1 MKIAISAL
9 HLKESP
15 ADGVSRFTYESVKR
29 LILNNPNDNFF
40 LISGRPLPDSLIF
53 GPNAENIV
61 IPTAGD
67 NPFNWWYWHERK
79 LPGILRQTGADL
91 FFSPEGFVS
100 LSTDVPQVPV
110 IHDISFYH
118 RPGDLP
124 FIRGVYHRY
133 YCRKFARRAARI
145 ITVSGYCRSDISE
158 YLNVDASKIDVAWNG
173 VSDYFSPIPEPEK
186 NGFRLNL
193 TGGVPYFLF
202 VGNFSPRKNIP
213 GLLRAWHLFRR
224 ETSFPHKLVLAGG
237 RLYLNSETDRMI
249 RFSPL
254 RDDIILTGPIP
265 HASLAPYYSSAE
277 ALVFVP
283 WFEGFGIPAAE
294 AMRCGTPAILSSVT
308 SLPEVGGE
316 AAIYANPGN
325 TEEICS
331 AMKKIVTDNSLRAS
345 LVEHGIEQ
353 SAKFTWENTAGCI
366 MKSLQ
371 MAVK

>member
-15 ADGVSRFTYESVKR
+15 VDGVSRFAYESVKR
-29 LILNNPNDNFF
+29 LVLNNPDDIFF
-40 LISGRPLPDSLIF
+40 LISGRRLPDSLIF
-53 GPNAENIV
+53 GNNAENIV
-61 IPTAGD
+61 LPPVGD

-79 LPGILRQTGADL
+79 LPGILRQTGVDL

-118 RPGDLP
+118 RRGDLP
-124 FIRGVYHRY
+124 YLRGIYHRHF
-133 YCRKFARRAARI
+133 CRKFARRAARI
-145 ITVSGYCRSDISE
+145 VTVSGYCRSDISG
-158 YLNVDASKIDVAWNG
+158 YLNVEAGKIDVAWNG
-173 VSDYFSPIPEPEK
+173 VSDYFSPLPESEK
-186 NGFRLNL
+186 TGFRLNL
-193 TGGVPYFLF
+193 TGGDPYFLF

-224 ETSFPHKLVLAGG
+224 KTSFPHKLVLAGG
-237 RLYLNSETDRMI
+237 RLYLNSETDRLI
-249 RFSPL
+249 RFSPFK
-254 RDDIILTGPIP
+254 DDIILTGQVD
-265 HASLAPYYSSAE
+265 HVSLSRYYSSAE

-294 AMRCGTPAILSSVT
+294 AMRCGAPVILSSVT

-316 AAIYANPGN
+316 AAIYADPGNPG
-325 TEEICS
+325 EICS
-331 AMKKIVTDNSLRAS
+331 SMKKIVTDNSLRES
-345 LVEHGIEQ
+345 MVVQGIEQ
-353 SAKFTWENTAGCI
+353 SAKFTWENTAECI
-366 MKSLQ
+366 MKSLR